1 MLILFSLYKVLFM
14 RWFFIFIN
22 FLVLGTTAR
31 AQISVDGLDELLT
44 FADRNSP
51 AAKQTQLQPYMAKQE
66 RNMQAAVLY
75 PKVNA
80 FATGDYYPILATQLI
95 PAEALGGAPGT
106 YLKAQFGLPY
116 VFATGAEVSMPIIN
130 MNNWAKLSRAKA
142 QFEQSK
148 YSSNAALENLHMQLI
163 QSYYQT
169 LVTKEVLK
177 LNEEN
182 EKTATELL
190 RIMTDRNEQGVVD
203 PADYNR
209 AKNLSLDVKA
219 ARISNNQT
227 FQQSVNNLNALL
239 GTDTVVLNEEL
250 DDFEWPMLY
259 EPGNI
264 NNRPAWQE
272 AAWKVR
278 TAEMSLR
285 ESRTGGMPNLSVSG
299 RYTYNMQT
307 NFEPNFNNIDFN
319 IASVSLR
326 LNVPLF
332 QGGYYHSMQQRSK
345 LQLQTAKL
353 EQKRTEDNLTKQQED
368 WLAQYTAEFNKKEVL
383 TEKLATAKDNLR
395 IAKLSTKEGVMEFDE
410 FNTLFME
417 YNKARIEYLQ
427 NLADGILYHLL
438 STQNF

>member
-1 MLILFSLYKVLFM
+1 M